1 MTSFL
6 IDRRETE
13 IPLQQKDWRLGK
25 KDFENVSLE
34 MEGNS
39 KGSTD
44 NNSYSPMSMIY
55 IYQMKSKMN
64 QFPSDSRKS
73 MHSILCHHISELIL
87 DRFSLSPFIKE
98 LE

>member
-6 IDRRETE
+6 IDRKETV

-44 NNSYSPMSMIY
+44 NSSYSPMSMI
-55 IYQMKSKMN
+55 
-64 QFPSDSRKS
+64 
-73 MHSILCHHISELIL
+73 
-87 DRFSLSPFIKE
+87 
-98 LE
+98 

>member
-6 IDRRETE
+6 IDRKETE

-44 NNSYSPMSMIY
+44 NGSYSPMSMI
-55 IYQMKSKMN
+55 
-64 QFPSDSRKS
+64 
-73 MHSILCHHISELIL
+73 
-87 DRFSLSPFIKE
+87 
-98 LE
+98 